1 MGIPIRGAWLM
12 NSVCHLYHG
21 VKMGLKLVVEKR
33 ESMGKKKKKEKEEE
47 DQRKRG
53 RRREII

>member
-33 ESMGKKKKKEKEEE
+33 ESMGKKKK
-47 DQRKRG
+47 
-53 RRREII
+53 RRRRRRRTKGSREGEEK